1 MTPKALTL
9 RSFKCFSG
17 ETKFTFPVES
27 GLYLVQGRNEVQP
40 SLEGNGCGKSTLF
53 GDALTW
59 CLFGKTPRLL
69 KASDILN
76 WEAGSAGSVYFE
88 FTMDGK
94 EYGLLRTQT
103 PNSLCLD
110 VDAIRKT
117 VTQEQVNE
125 LLGLDF
131 DQFVASIV
139 FAQFGTMFFDL
150 SAADKSIL
158 LSAIL
163 DLDVWDT
170 ATDTAKKSSNQ
181 LESSITTVKMDTASV
196 EGRIEGLQSQDFDE
210 KIKQWEQNF
219 EDQHQNLMEQNDLF
233 QQKLEKLIKQGSK
246 IEDQLKK
253 HQEQLD
259 ELSEIEQEVQL
270 DGRKLEKQRSSL
282 QDKRNE
288 QEFLLKNLKI
298 ELKKFENVDKTCPYC
313 LQDVPK
319 AHLQQEMGK
328 LQTQIYNAQS
338 KSADFKVLIDEK
350 DSELNQYRI
359 DLTTIQQTRK
369 EFLAEQRETL
379 DKKSFLKAELA
390 KIKVQQQT
398 VERDLA
404 KLQNAVNPYCLEQQQ
419 QQQHIE
425 KLQDKLKINE
435 KQLKELNKEL
445 FATQYWVKAFREVR
459 LSLISEVLTQLE
471 LEVNNKLFQLGL
483 ENWKVLF
490 SVEGLTKGGKVK
502 KGFTVNIITPFNLE
516 PVHWN
521 AWSGGESQRLRLAG
535 ALGMSDLI
543 TAKCK
548 QQPTFEVFD
557 EPSSY
562 LSEAGITSL
571 LSILKDRARQ
581 LNKQIFLID
590 HRKLDSV
597 AFDGTISVI
606 KNHDGIDIESS
617 WAVC

>member
-1 MTPKALTL
+1 MTPKAITL

-17 ETKFTFPVES
+17 ETRFTFPKEP
-27 GLYLVQGRNEVQP
+27 GLYLVQGRNQLQP

-53 GDALTW
+53 GDAITW

-69 KASDILN
+69 KASDIIN
-76 WEAGSAGSVYFE
+76 WEAGSASSVYFE
-88 FTMDGK
+88 FTIEDK
-94 EYGLLRTQT
+94 EYGILRTQT

-110 VDAIRKT
+110 VDGLRKNA
-117 VTQEQVNE
+117 TQDQIND

-150 SAADKSIL
+150 SATDKSTL

-163 DLDVWDT
+163 ELDVWDT
-170 ATDTAKKSSNQ
+170 ATDTAKRSATQ
-181 LESSITTVKMDTASV
+181 LESAINTIKINVAGI
-196 EGRIEGLQSQDFDE
+196 EGKVEGLQSQNFDE
-210 KIKQWEQNF
+210 KINKWEQDKD
-219 EDQHQNLMEQNDLF
+219 EQQQDLLDQQDSFKQRLD
-233 QQKLEKLIKQGSK
+233 KLLKDGAYIENKLKQ
-246 IEDQLKK
+246 

-259 ELSEIEQEVQL
+259 ELTEIEQEVQL
-270 DGRKLEKQRSSL
+270 DGRKLEKQRSLL
-282 QDKRNE
+282 QDQRNE
-288 QEFLLKNLKI
+288 QEYLLKNLKA

-319 AHLQQEMGK
+319 VHLKQEMNK
-328 LQTQIYNAQS
+328 LEVQIRDAFHE
-338 KSADFKVLIDEK
+338 SARFRALIDEK
-350 DSELNQYRI
+350 ESELTQFKG
-359 DLTTIQQTRK
+359 DLLTIQQTRK

-379 DKKSFLKAELA
+379 DKKSSLKADLA
-390 KIKVQQQT
+390 KLKVQQQT
-398 VERDLA
+398 VERDLD
-404 KLQNAVNPYCLEQQQ
+404 KWLNAVNPYRVEQQQ
-419 QQQHIE
+419 QQQSIA
-425 KLQDKLKINE
+425 KLHESLDLYV
-435 KQLKELNKEL
+435 KELQASNKEL
-445 FATQYWVKAFREVR
+445 FATQYWVKGFREVR

-490 SVEGLTKGGKVK
+490 AVEGLTKGGKIK
-502 KGFTVNIITPFNLE
+502 KGFTVNIVTPYNME

-548 QQPTFEVFD
+548 QQPVFEIFD

-581 LNKQIFLID
+581 FNKQIFLID
-590 HRKLDSV
+590 HRKLDTV
-597 AFDGTISVI
+597 VFDGTISVV
-606 KNHDGIDIESS
+606 KNHDGIVVETT
-617 WAVC
+617 W